1 MLEDEKSFNN
11 HIAKIRNSSK
21 ICRTR
26 DLTIEGKIVILKSP
40 DISIIMNLVL
50 IKTVPIFTTE
60 QLNIIKKNFI
70 WQKKKPKIKRS
81 TLCNSYK
88 NGGVKDIDIF
98 YKIISLQC
106 SWIRRFSDNNFRD
119 WKVIPLFLIKKDAR
133 RKF

>member
-11 HIAKIRNSSK
+11 HIARIKDSSK
-21 ICRTR
+21 ICRKR

-50 IKTVPIFTTE
+50 IKTVSIFTAE

-70 WQKKKPKIKRS
+70 WQKKKPKIIRS
-81 TLCNSYK
+81 TLCNSYE
-88 NGGVKDIDIF
+88 NGGVKDINIF

-106 SWIRRFSDNNFRD
+106 SWIRRLSDNNFRD
-119 WKVIPLFLIKKDAR
+119 WKVITLFLIKKDAR